1 MFETVLGRLQ
11 ALAQA
16 EGFDPQ
22 PGTVINGELRAYAAG
37 IALVYDQL
45 TDAREGAYAATAAGE
60 NLWRWLTVR
69 GLLPGDTLQET
80 RQKLLARRQM
90 PWGDFSLAGFQ
101 QALSDLCGAD
111 ATYHCTDGN
120 LELVIPA
127 AARANL
133 GRLLR
138 DWVPPFLYAYLSGS
152 GRTWN
157 ALDAD
162 AVPYAV
168 FDRAALPFDILD
180 TEDEHEQYQQN
191 HQLKTE

>member
-22 PGTVINGELRAYAAG
+22 PGTVIDGELRAYAAG

-45 TDAREGAYAATAAGE
+45 TDTREGAFAATAAEE

-90 PWGDFSLAGFQ
+90 PWGDFFFSG
-101 QALSDLCGAD
+101 LSTG
-111 ATYHCTDGN
+111 TQRSVRRGGN
-120 LELVIPA
+120 LSLHGRQSGTGDPCRRAGPFGSPA
-127 AARANL
+127 AGLGSTFSLCPFVGQRAHL
-133 GRLLR
+133 ECVGRR
-138 DWVPPFLYAYLSGS
+138 RG
-152 GRTWN
+152 
-157 ALDAD
+157 ALC
-162 AVPYAV
+162 
-168 FDRAALPFDILD
+168 RL
-180 TEDEHEQYQQN
+180 
-191 HQLKTE
+191 

>member
-90 PWGDFSLAGFQ
+90 PWGDFFFSGLSTGTQRSVRRGRNLSLHGRQSGTGDPCRAGQFG
-101 QALSDLCGAD
+101 S
-111 ATYHCTDGN
+111 
-120 LELVIPA
+120 P
-127 AARANL
+127 
-133 GRLLR
+133 LLR
-138 DWVPPFLYAYLSGS
+138 DWVPPFLYAHLSGS

-180 TEDEHEQYQQN
+180 TED
-191 HQLKTE
+191 

>member
-22 PGTVINGELRAYAAG
+22 PGTVIDGELRAYAAG

-45 TDAREGAYAATAAGE
+45 TDAREGAFATTAAEE

-90 PWGDFSLAGFQ
+90 PWGDFSLVGFQ
-101 QALSDLCGAD
+101 QALSDLCGAG
-111 ATYHCTDGN
+111 ATYHCTDGD
-120 LELVIPA
+120 LKLVIPA
-127 AARANL
+127 AGRVHL

-138 DWVPPFLYAYLSGS
+138 DWVPPFLYAHLSGS

-157 ALDAD
+157 ALD
-162 AVPYAV
+162 
-168 FDRAALPFDILD
+168 RRGALCRL
-180 TEDEHEQYQQN
+180 
-191 HQLKTE
+191 

>member
-11 ALAQA
+11 ALARA

-22 PGTVINGELRAYAAG
+22 PGTVIDGELRGYAAG
-37 IALVYDQL
+37 IALVYDRL
-45 TDAREGAYAATAAGE
+45 TATRESAFAATAAGE
-60 NLWRWLTVR
+60 SLWRWLTVR

-80 RQKLLARRQM
+80 RQKLTARRQM

-111 ATYHCTDGN
+111 AAYNCSDGN

-127 AARANL
+127 AGRANL

-138 DWVPPFLYAYLSGS
+138 DWVPPFLYVHLSGS
-152 GRTWN
+152 GRTWD

-162 AVPYAV
+162 AVPYAA

-180 TEDEHEQYQQN
+180 TEE
-191 HQLKTE
+191 

>member
-1 MFETVLGRLQ
+1 MFETVLGRLR

-22 PGTVINGELRAYAAG
+22 PGTVIDGELRAYAAG

-45 TDAREGAYAATAAGE
+45 TDAREGAFAATAAE
-60 NLWRWLTVR
+60 DNLWRWLTVR
-69 GLLPGDTLQET
+69 GLLPGE
-80 RQKLLARRQM
+80 KLLARRQM

-101 QALSDLCGAD
+101 QALSDLCGAG

-127 AARANL
+127 AGRAHL

-138 DWVPPFLYAYLSGS
+138 DWVPPFLYAHLSSS

-180 TEDEHEQYQQN
+180 TED
-191 HQLKTE
+191 

>member
-45 TDAREGAYAATAAGE
+45 TDAREGAFAATAAEE

-80 RQKLLARRQM
+80 RQKLLTRRQM

-111 ATYHCTDGN
+111 ATYHCTDGD
-120 LELVIPA
+120 LKLVIPA
-127 AARANL
+127 AGRANL

-138 DWVPPFLYAYLSGS
+138 DWVPPFLYTHLSGS

-180 TEDEHEQYQQN
+180 TED
-191 HQLKTE
+191 

>member
-22 PGTVINGELRAYAAG
+22 PGTVIDGELRAYAAG

-45 TDAREGAYAATAAGE
+45 TDTRAGAFAATAAEE

-69 GLLPGDTLQET
+69 GLLPGDTLQGT

-101 QALSDLCGAD
+101 QALSDLCGRQSGTGDPCRRAD
-111 ATYHCTDGN
+111 QFGS
-120 LELVIPA
+120 PA
-127 AARANL
+127 AGL
-133 GRLLR
+133 G
-138 DWVPPFLYAYLSGS
+138 
-152 GRTWN
+152 
-157 ALDAD
+157 
-162 AVPYAV
+162 
-168 FDRAALPFDILD
+168 AALSLCPFVGQRAHL
-180 TEDEHEQYQQN
+180 ECVGRRRGA
-191 HQLKTE
+191 LCRL

>member
-1 MFETVLGRLQ
+1 M
-11 ALAQA
+11 
-16 EGFDPQ
+16 
-22 PGTVINGELRAYAAG
+22 
-37 IALVYDQL
+37 
-45 TDAREGAYAATAAGE
+45 
-60 NLWRWLTVR
+60 
-69 GLLPGDTLQET
+69 LPGDTLQET

-127 AARANL
+127 AGRANL

-138 DWVPPFLYAYLSGS
+138 DWVPPFLYAHLSGS

-180 TEDEHEQYQQN
+180 TED
-191 HQLKTE
+191 

>member
-120 LELVIPA
+120 LELVIP
-127 AARANL
+127 R
-133 GRLLR
+133 GPI
-138 DWVPPFLYAYLSGS
+138 WVACCGTGFRPFSM
-152 GRTWN
+152 
-157 ALDAD
+157 
-162 AVPYAV
+162 PIC
-168 FDRAALPFDILD
+168 RAAGAPGMRWTQTRCLMPSLTGQRCPLIF
-180 TEDEHEQYQQN
+180 
-191 HQLKTE
+191 

>member
-16 EGFDPQ
+16 EGFDPG
-22 PGTVINGELRAYAAG
+22 PGTVIDGELRAYAAG

-45 TDAREGAYAATAAGE
+45 TDAREGAFAVTAAEE

-111 ATYHCTDGN
+111 ATYHCTDGKW
-120 LELVIPA
+120 A
-127 AARANL
+127 
-133 GRLLR
+133 
-138 DWVPPFLYAYLSGS
+138 
-152 GRTWN
+152 
-157 ALDAD
+157 
-162 AVPYAV
+162 
-168 FDRAALPFDILD
+168 
-180 TEDEHEQYQQN
+180 
-191 HQLKTE
+191 

>member
-22 PGTVINGELRAYAAG
+22 PGTVIDGELRAYAAG

-45 TDAREGAYAATAAGE
+45 TDARGGRLCRHCCRRKSLALADGSRFAAG
-60 NLWRWLTVR
+60 
-69 GLLPGDTLQET
+69 GYP
-80 RQKLLARRQM
+80 ARD
-90 PWGDFSLAGFQ
+90 PPKAAG
-101 QALSDLCGAD
+101 
-111 ATYHCTDGN
+111 
-120 LELVIPA
+120 A
-127 AARANL
+127 AANALGRFFFSGFSTGTQRSVRRGRNLSLHGRRSGTGDPCRRRVHL

-138 DWVPPFLYAYLSGS
+138 DWVPPFLYAHLSGS

-180 TEDEHEQYQQN
+180 TED
-191 HQLKTE
+191 

>member
-1 MFETVLGRLQ
+1 M
-11 ALAQA
+11 
-16 EGFDPQ
+16 
-22 PGTVINGELRAYAAG
+22 
-37 IALVYDQL
+37 
-45 TDAREGAYAATAAGE
+45 
-60 NLWRWLTVR
+60 
-69 GLLPGDTLQET
+69 LPGDTLHET

-101 QALSDLCGAD
+101 QALGDLCGAD
-111 ATYHCTDGN
+111 ATYHCTDGD
-120 LELVIPA
+120 LKLVISA
-127 AARANL
+127 AGRAHL

-138 DWVPPFLYAYLSGS
+138 DWVPPFLYAHLSGS

-180 TEDEHEQYQQN
+180 TED
-191 HQLKTE
+191 

>member
-22 PGTVINGELRAYAAG
+22 QGTVINGELRAYAAG

-45 TDAREGAYAATAAGE
+45 TDAREGAFAATAAEE

-127 AARANL
+127 AGRAHL

-138 DWVPPFLYAYLSGS
+138 DWVPPFLYAQLSGS

-180 TEDEHEQYQQN
+180 TED
-191 HQLKTE
+191 

>member
-11 ALAQA
+11 ALARA

-22 PGTVINGELRAYAAG
+22 PGTVIDGELRGYAAG

-45 TDAREGAYAATAAGE
+45 TATREGAFAATAAGE

-69 GLLPGDTLQET
+69 GLLPGDTQQQT
-80 RQKLLARRQM
+80 CQKLRARRQM

-101 QALSDLCGAD
+101 QALGDLCGAD
-111 ATYHCTDGN
+111 ATYTCTDGN
-120 LELVIPA
+120 LELCISA
-127 AARANL
+127 AGRANL

-138 DWVPPFLYAYLSGS
+138 DWMPPFLYAHLPGS
-152 GRTWN
+152 GRTWD

-180 TEDEHEQYQQN
+180 TED
-191 HQLKTE
+191 

>member
-80 RQKLLARRQM
+80 RQKLCGTGFRPFSM
-90 PWGDFSLAGFQ
+90 PI
-101 QALSDLCGAD
+101 C
-111 ATYHCTDGN
+111 
-120 LELVIPA
+120 
-127 AARANL
+127 
-133 GRLLR
+133 
-138 DWVPPFLYAYLSGS
+138 
-152 GRTWN
+152 
-157 ALDAD
+157 
-162 AVPYAV
+162 
-168 FDRAALPFDILD
+168 RAAGAPGMRWTQTRCLMPSLTGQRCPLIF
-180 TEDEHEQYQQN
+180 
-191 HQLKTE
+191 

>member
-22 PGTVINGELRAYAAG
+22 PGTVIDGELRAYAAG

-45 TDAREGAYAATAAGE
+45 TDTREGAFAATAAEE

-111 ATYHCTDGN
+111 ATYHCTDGD
-120 LELVIPA
+120 LKLVIPA
-127 AARANL
+127 AGRVHL
-133 GRLLR
+133 DRLLR
-138 DWVPPFLYAYLSGS
+138 DWVPPFLYAPLSGS

-180 TEDEHEQYQQN
+180 TEE
-191 HQLKTE
+191 

>member
-22 PGTVINGELRAYAAG
+22 PGTVIDGELRAYAAG

-45 TDAREGAYAATAAGE
+45 TDAREGAFAATAAE
-60 NLWRWLTVR
+60 DNLWRWLTAR

-127 AARANL
+127 AGRVHL

-138 DWVPPFLYAYLSGS
+138 DWVPPFLYAHLSGS

-180 TEDEHEQYQQN
+180 TED
-191 HQLKTE
+191 

>member
-22 PGTVINGELRAYAAG
+22 PGTVIDGELRAYAAG

-45 TDAREGAYAATAAGE
+45 TDTREGAFAATAAEE

-80 RQKLLARRQM
+80 RQKLVARRQM
-90 PWGDFSLAGFQ
+90 HWGDFSLAGFQ
-101 QALSDLCGAD
+101 QALSDLK
-111 ATYHCTDGN
+111 
-120 LELVIPA
+120 LVIPA
-127 AARANL
+127 AGRANL

-138 DWVPPFLYAYLSGS
+138 DWVPPFLYAHLSGS

-180 TEDEHEQYQQN
+180 TED
-191 HQLKTE
+191 

>member
-1 MFETVLGRLQ
+1 MI
-11 ALAQA
+11 
-16 EGFDPQ
+16 D
-22 PGTVINGELRAYAAG
+22 GELRAYAAG

-45 TDAREGAYAATAAGE
+45 TDAREGAFAATAAEE

-127 AARANL
+127 AGRADL

-138 DWVPPFLYAYLSGS
+138 DWVPPFFM
-152 GRTWN
+152 
-157 ALDAD
+157 
-162 AVPYAV
+162 PIC
-168 FDRAALPFDILD
+168 RAAGAPGMRWTQTRCLMPSLTGQRCPLIF
-180 TEDEHEQYQQN
+180 
-191 HQLKTE
+191 

>member
-16 EGFDPQ
+16 EGVDPQ
-22 PGTVINGELRAYAAG
+22 PGTVIDGELRAYAAG
-37 IALVYDQL
+37 IALGYDQL
-45 TDAREGAYAATAAGE
+45 TDTRAGAFAATAAEE

-69 GLLPGDTLQET
+69 GLLPGATQQGA
-80 RQKLLARRQM
+80 RQKQLARRLM

-127 AARANL
+127 AGRTNL

-138 DWVPPFLYAYLSGS
+138 DWVPPFIYAHLSVS
-152 GRTWN
+152 GR
-157 ALDAD
+157 AFLIASVS
-162 AVPYAV
+162 AFPRRVSP
-168 FDRAALPFDILD
+168 
-180 TEDEHEQYQQN
+180 
-191 HQLKTE
+191 

>member
-22 PGTVINGELRAYAAG
+22 PGTVIDGELRAYAAG

-45 TDAREGAYAATAAGE
+45 TDTRAGAFA
-60 NLWRWLTVR
+60 
-69 GLLPGDTLQET
+69 LQGT

-127 AARANL
+127 AGRTNL

-138 DWVPPFLYAYLSGS
+138 DWVPPFLYAHLSGS

-180 TEDEHEQYQQN
+180 TED
-191 HQLKTE
+191 

>member
-45 TDAREGAYAATAAGE
+45 TDAREGAFATTAAEE

-69 GLLPGDTLQET
+69 GLLPGDTL
-80 RQKLLARRQM
+80 RRD
-90 PWGDFSLAGFQ
+90 PPKAAGAAANALGRFFLLAGFQ
-101 QALSDLCGAD
+101 QALSDLCGAG
-111 ATYHCTDGN
+111 ATYH
-120 LELVIPA
+120 LH
-127 AARANL
+127 
-133 GRLLR
+133 GRR
-138 DWVPPFLYAYLSGS
+138 SGTGDPCPPGGPIWVACCGIGCRLFSMPICRGS

-162 AVPYAV
+162 A
-168 FDRAALPFDILD
+168 AALCRF
-180 TEDEHEQYQQN
+180 
-191 HQLKTE
+191 